1 MKRNIV
7 FLALAAAL
15 AGQKNSPTLA
25 SHIRD
30 QFLHFQASDWL
41 PRSEAFYELTRTG
54 CPACTHSHYAVL
66 DGIENAVD
74 SGAIGRD
81 ELAKNLI
88 DLLGTE
94 SAFRRSHFSV
104 EHPAPEGYFDYVGD
118 LAMSV
123 VHMRD
128 QRSVNALIGF
138 IDTGGMVGSGIARF
152 GDVALPKVLDVIA
165 KGSAV
170 QVTSAY
176 DVLGFMMEPAN
187 LRNFSN
193 PASAR
198 MAIKGQLVRGL
209 SESDPFARVTAIR
222 GLAKIGDAD
231 VVPLIQKALQ
241 DRFAEL
247 PGSRCRPACARSN
260 RGSRGDSGRKAVRSS
275 ASRMQCHAR
284 LSAEPRN
291 SRPGRKIMPFT
302 KSKTPSTAIPTMR
315 NGSRITQTSG

>member
-1 MKRNIV
+1 MKRIFV

-15 AGQKNSPTLA
+15 AGQKNSPSLA
-25 SHIRD
+25 MHIRD
-30 QFLHFQASDWL
+30 QFLQFQASDWV

-66 DGIENAVD
+66 DGIENAIN
-74 SGAIGRD
+74 SGAIGR
-81 ELAKNLI
+81 EEMAKNLI
-88 DLLGTE
+88 DLLGSE
-94 SAFRRSHFSV
+94 SAFRRNHFSV

-138 IDTGGMVGSGIARF
+138 IDTGGMVGNGIARF

-176 DVLGFMMEPAN
+176 EVLGFMMEPTN

-193 PASAR
+193 PALAR
-198 MAIKGQLVRGL
+198 STLKDQLVRGL
-209 SESDPFARVTAIR
+209 SDPHPFARVTAIN

-231 VVPLIQKALQ
+231 AVPLIQKALQ
-241 DRFAEL
+241 DPHFNTYG
-247 PGSRCRPACARSN
+247 GSPNYPVRDAAQRALDQIAAR
-260 RGSRGDSGRKAVRSS
+260 A
-275 ASRMQCHAR
+275 
-284 LSAEPRN
+284 
-291 SRPGRKIMPFT
+291 
-302 KSKTPSTAIPTMR
+302 AIAA
-315 NGSRITQTSG
+315 GKQ